1 MSEVEPMHDSYPD
14 DWLCLPVK
22 DVALVKGGKRLPA
35 GEEFSNEIT
44 AFPYIRV
51 SDMSNAT
58 IDERNIVY
66 VKPEIEPG
74 IRNYKISKDDLYVS
88 IAGTLGLF
96 GRIPDS
102 LDQAQLTENA
112 AKLSSIDKQ
121 KYDLNL
127 LTYILN
133 SELTKKQINREIGA
147 GAGVPK
153 LALHR
158 IEGLKV
164 NLPENFEQQ
173 QKIAKI
179 LSTVDNL
186 IEKTQTLIEKYT
198 AIKQGMM
205 ADLFT
210 RGIDMT
216 TGDTSNSKGGKLRPS
231 VEEAPELYKQ
241 TELGWVPK
249 EWEIRSIE
257 DVSLGG
263 FKNGYFK
270 DPKLVGSGM
279 KLINVSELYQDYGID
294 ITTEKVERIKVSR
307 KDYEKY
313 KVEIGDI
320 FFTRSSLVLEGIAK
334 SNIVRVLPEEAVFEC
349 HVMRLKPDQSQVAPE
364 FLAIYT
370 GMSAARSYLMSMAK
384 QVTMTT
390 IAQPDMVGL
399 PIPIPTLDEQEK
411 VIQQLNAIEELI
423 VKENA
428 EMKKNKAIKKGLMQD
443 LLTGKVKVV

>member
-1 MSEVEPMHDSYPD
+1 MSEQLLSNEYPD
-14 DWLCLPVK
+14 DWNVTTVGDLAERVGSGVTPTGGSEVYK
-22 DVALVKGGKRLPA
+22 DSGVI
-35 GEEFSNEIT
+35 F
-44 AFPYIRV
+44 IRSQNV
-51 SDMSNAT
+51 TN
-58 IDERNIVY
+58 
-66 VKPEIEPG
+66 
-74 IRNYKISKDDLYVS
+74 
-88 IAGTLGLF
+88 
-96 GRIPDS
+96 
-102 LDQAQLTENA
+102 
-112 AKLSSIDKQ
+112 
-121 KYDLNL
+121 
-127 LTYILN
+127 
-133 SELTKKQINREIGA
+133 
-147 GAGVPK
+147 
-153 LALHR
+153 
-158 IEGLKV
+158 EGLKLNDV
-164 NLPENFEQQ
+164 AFIDFDTHTKMSASSVENFDVLINITGASIGRVTYVPKGFPVANVNQHVCEIRFGAPSEAAAKFYSYILQSDIGQRQIHCLNAGGNREGLNFQQ
-173 QKIAKI
+173 LRSFVVPEPPKDQINKIAKI

-186 IEKTQTLIEKYT
+186 IEKTQTLIDKYT

-216 TGDTSNSKGGKLRPS
+216 TSDTSKSKGGELRPS
-231 VEEAPELYKQ
+231 VEDAPELYKQ

-249 EWEIRSIE
+249 EWEVRSIE

-270 DPKLVGSGM
+270 DPRLVGTGM

-307 KDYEKY
+307 KDYAKY

-349 HVMRLKPDQSQVAPE
+349 HVMRLKPDQNQVVPE
-364 FLAIYT
+364 FLAIYS
-370 GMSAARSYLMSMAK
+370 GLPAARNYLMSMAK

-399 PIPIPTLDEQEK
+399 PVPVPSIEEQSK
-411 VIQQLNAIEELI
+411 VIQKLNAIEGLI

-428 EMKKNKAIKKGLMQD
+428 EMQKNKGIKKGLMQD
-443 LLTGKVKVV
+443 LLTGKVRVS

>member
-1 MSEVEPMHDSYPD
+1 MSDWNATRLGDCISVQGGYAFSSEFFQDSGIPLARISNIVNQKIVDKSPIY
-14 DWLCLPVK
+14 LPSEFLEIYGDYAASENDSLIAMSGATTGK
-22 DVALVKGGKRLPA
+22 TALVMAKDLPFLINQRVGRFLIKDGNRIDRLFLFYLVNYEEVQTQVLIDAVGGAQPNISSNDIERIVLSLP
-35 GEEFSNEIT
+35 
-44 AFPYIRV
+44 P
-51 SDMSNAT
+51 
-58 IDERNIVY
+58 
-66 VKPEIEPG
+66 
-74 IRNYKISKDDLYVS
+74 L
-88 IAGTLGLF
+88 
-96 GRIPDS
+96 
-102 LDQAQLTENA
+102 
-112 AKLSSIDKQ
+112 
-121 KYDLNL
+121 
-127 LTYILN
+127 
-133 SELTKKQINREIGA
+133 
-147 GAGVPK
+147 
-153 LALHR
+153 
-158 IEGLKV
+158 
-164 NLPENFEQQ
+164 EQQ

-186 IEKTQTLIEKYT
+186 IEKTQTLIDKYT

-216 TGDTSNSKGGKLRPS
+216 TGDTPNSKGGKLRPS
-231 VEEAPELYKQ
+231 VEDAPELYKQ

-249 EWEIRSIE
+249 EWEVCSIE
-257 DVSLGG
+257 GVSLGG

-270 DPKLVGSGM
+270 DPRLVGDGM

-349 HVMRLKPDQSQVAPE
+349 HVMRLKPDQSQVVPE
-364 FLAIYT
+364 YLAIYT
-370 GMSAARSYLMSMAK
+370 GLPAARNYLMSMAK

-390 IAQPDMVGL
+390 ISQPDMVGL
-399 PIPIPTLDEQEK
+399 PVPVPPIEEQSK
-411 VIQQLNAIEELI
+411 VIQRLNAIEELI

-428 EMKKNKAIKKGLMQD
+428 EMQKNRAIKKGLMQD
-443 LLTGKVKVV
+443 LLTGKVRV

>member
-1 MSEVEPMHDSYPD
+1 MSEYQEVYREHNLSDVVDLKHGYQFRDEDFVEEGI
-14 DWLCLPVK
+14 PVIK
-22 DVALVKGGKRLPA
+22 ISNVKGTGLDTKSVTYVSWNRL
-35 GEEFSNEIT
+35 EEFESVVIKNNDILMSLT
-44 AFPYIRV
+44 GNIGRV
-51 SDMSNAT
+51 VVVSGLKGPVFQNY
-58 IDERNIVY
+58 RVG
-66 VKPEIEPG
+66 KFEPL
-74 IRNYKISKDDLYVS
+74 SE
-88 IAGTLGLF
+88 
-96 GRIPDS
+96 S
-102 LDQAQLTENA
+102 LDKGFLACL
-112 AKLSSIDKQ
+112 LSSESLFDQLEQYSNQSAQANFGKQDLDK
-121 KYDLNL
+121 
-127 LTYILN
+127 
-133 SELTKKQINREIGA
+133 
-147 GAGVPK
+147 
-153 LALHR
+153 
-158 IEGLKV
+158 LKV
-164 NLPENFEQQ
+164 IIPETISTQ

-186 IEKTQTLIEKYT
+186 IEKTQALIDKYT

-231 VEEAPELYKQ
+231 VEDAPELYKQ

-249 EWEIRSIE
+249 EWEVRSIE

-313 KVEIGDI
+313 KVELGDI

-334 SNIVRVLPEEAVFEC
+334 SNIVRVLPEKAVFEC

-399 PIPIPTLDEQEK
+399 PVPVPPLGEQEK
-411 VIQQLNAIEELI
+411 VIQQLNSIEELI
-423 VKENA
+423 VKETA

-443 LLTGKVKVV
+443 LLTGKVKVQ